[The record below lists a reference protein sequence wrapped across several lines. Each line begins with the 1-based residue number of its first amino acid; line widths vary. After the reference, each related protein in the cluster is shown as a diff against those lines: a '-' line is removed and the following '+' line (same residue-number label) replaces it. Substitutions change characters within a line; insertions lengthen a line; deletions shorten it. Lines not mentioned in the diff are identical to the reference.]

1 MGSPPIPV
9 WIGTAG
15 YAWPEWVGAFYPDGT
30 SLERMPRFYAT
41 QFPCVEINS
50 TFYRAPTPEQLGRL
64 ADRTAPGFQF
74 SLKVPRTISHEQRIH
89 ALRPFREAADE
100 LAARHRLIGFVLQFS
115 ESFTDTARR
124 RDWVMKVADGLYG
137 YPTWVEFRHRSWF
150 RPKLGEWVRRHG
162 LELAAID
169 VPDLPQLFPRGVI
182 DQDTTRVYA
191 RLHSRVPDNWFAGG
205 KTRYEYD
212 YPDDVLRE
220 WIGKLTAAAGRLTDA
235 HLIFNNCQGLQ
246 GPTNARRMAALIAAE
261 APALRVVEAPAP
273 ALPVQGTL
281 FEDT

>member
-1 MGSPPIPV
+1 MGNLPIPV

-15 YAWPEWVGAFYPDGT
+15 YAWPEWVGPFYPGGT
-30 SLERMPRFYAT
+30 SVERMPRFYAT

-50 TFYRAPTPEQLGRL
+50 TFYRPPTREQLARL

-74 SLKVPRTISHEQRIH
+74 SLKVPRTVSHEHRIH

-100 LAARHRLIGFVLQFS
+100 LAARHRLIGFVLQFP
-115 ESFTDTARR
+115 EQFTDTARH

-137 YPTWVEFRHRSWF
+137 YPTWVEFRHRSWH
-150 RPKLGEWVRRHG
+150 RPRLGEWVRRHG

-182 DQDTTRVYA
+182 DPGTTRVYA
-191 RLHSRVPDNWFAGG
+191 RLHSRVPENWFAGG
-205 KTRYEYD
+205 KARYDYD
-212 YPDDVLRE
+212 YPDGVLRE
-220 WIGKLTAAAGRLTDA
+220 WVGKLADAAPRLTDVY
-235 HLIFNNCQGLQ
+235 LMFNNCRGVQ

-261 APALRVVEAPAP
+261 APGLRVVEPPAP
-273 ALPVQGTL
+273 GLPRQGTL
-281 FEDT
+281 FDE